1 MPPKVYST
9 RSQKAESFTAQGG
22 NRVRMYVCGPTVYDL
37 AHVGHARSYVF
48 FDVVRRYFESLGY
61 DVVFQQNFSD
71 IDEKITAKAAAQ
83 GRDPL
88 KVAEDYVGEFL
99 ADMDL
104 LKVERATIY
113 SKASDHIN
121 EIIAAAR
128 SLVDLG
134 AAYVV
139 DGFVYFDH
147 KKAKSFGT
155 LTHQDIKSMI
165 AREMTDPASRKR
177 SLMDFAVWQQC
188 KPGDPSWDSPW
199 GPGKPGWHIEC
210 FVMSREHLGH
220 PMDIKGGGRDLIYP
234 HHESE
239 AAICEV
245 LSKKPYARLWMHNGF
260 VTIGDAKMSKS
271 LHNFVTVRE
280 ALALNPPGALRLW
293 VLSAPY
299 RDSLSWSKE
308 AMAGARKRY
317 EALVA
322 AVAKLEVWA
331 GTLEEGE
338 GPILKPAQ
346 IPRRDME
353 RIEGYEARF
362 SKAMDNDFD
371 TPGALAAMEE
381 AAQLGVK
388 LCADGSLVDD
398 ARRVAAE
405 IALRTVLKMNEVLQ
419 IVEIHTPVKSSS

>member
-1 MPPKVYST
+1 
-9 RSQKAESFTAQGG
+9 
-22 NRVRMYVCGPTVYDL
+22 MYVCGPTVYDL
-37 AHVGHARSYVF
+37 PHVGHARSYVF
-48 FDVVRRYFESLGY
+48 FDVVRRYLSEQGY

-71 IDEKITAKAAAQ
+71 IDEKITLKATAA

-88 KVAEDYVGEFL
+88 RVAEDYINEFL
-99 ADMDL
+99 ADMDM

-113 SKASDHIN
+113 SKPSEHIN
-121 EIIAAAR
+121 EIIAAVR
-128 SLVDLG
+128 SLVDAG
-134 AAYVV
+134 AAYQV

-147 KKAKSFGT
+147 RKSKAFGS

-165 AREMTDPASRKR
+165 AREATDPTSRKK
-177 SLMDFAVWQQC
+177 SLLDFAVWQEC

-199 GPGKPGWHIEC
+199 GRGKPGWHIEC

-239 AAICEV
+239 AAVCET
-245 LSKKPYARLWMHNGF
+245 LTKKQYARVWMHNGF
-260 VTIGDAKMSKS
+260 VTVGDAKMSKS

-280 ALALNPPGALRLW
+280 ALALHPPGAVRLW

-299 RDSLSWSKE
+299 RESLSWTKD
-308 AMAGARKRY
+308 AIAGARKRY
-317 EALVA
+317 EALVGA
-322 AVAKLEVWA
+322 FAKLEAWA
-331 GTLEEGE
+331 GTLADGE
-338 GPILKPAQ
+338 GPVLKPAQ

-362 SKAMDNDFD
+362 RKAMDNDFD

-381 AAQLGVK
+381 AAELGVK
-388 LCADGSLVDD
+388 LCADGSLIED

-405 IALRTVLKMNEVLQ
+405 IALRTLRTMNDVLQ
-419 IVEIHTPVKSSS
+419 VLDVDASRNSS